1 MNKSKVMALAFIVA
15 LLALVAGYFLGR
27 RGTVPNGN
35 DTSSATGSAGTKA
48 KVLYWKGPMDA
59 NFRSDKPGK
68 SPMGM
73 DLVPVYANDND
84 AGDASDVRI
93 SPDVVNNLGVRTA
106 LVEQGSLSQQ
116 LLAVG
121 YVGYDED
128 TITSINTRADGW
140 IEKLA
145 LKSAGDKVRAGQL
158 LYQLFS
164 PKLAT
169 AQREYLTALASGSSS
184 LIAASGERMRS
195 LGFTAGQIQQLRR
208 TRKVSDRVA
217 RHAQSAG
224 VVMSLNV
231 SEGAY
236 VMPATQI
243 MKLADLHTVWV
254 MAEVDGSDAALLH
267 VGQKATAEFDAFPD
281 RKWDGA
287 IDYVYPDLSATTR
300 TVKVRLRV
308 ANPDLQ
314 LQPNMYARVTIQAQ
328 PQSSRITIPT
338 QALIRTGQGQRVIV
352 ALGDGRF
359 DVCPVQAGSS
369 SGDRVEILKG
379 LQPGQRVVTSAQFM
393 IDSEANVDA
402 AALRLGAG
410 RAGCHLPASATAP
423 AGNGHDHTDGDMSG
437 TGMSGKTPPAVPQK
451 HEHGEAGSGVKPDQ
465 SGTAAPVIPADNK
478 ERRAAPAAKSAGN
491 ASDAGRQP

>member
-1 MNKSKVMALAFIVA
+1 MNKSRVMALAFIVV

-27 RGTVPNGN
+27 RGIVPNGH
-35 DTSSATGSAGTKA
+35 DTSSATVSAGTKP
-48 KVLYWKGPMDA
+48 KVLYWKAPMDS
-59 NFRSDKPGK
+59 NFRRDKPGK
-68 SPMGM
+68 SPTGM
-73 DLVPVYANDND
+73 DLVPVYANDSD
-84 AGDASDVRI
+84 AGEASDVKI

-106 LVEQGSLSQQ
+106 LVEEGSLSHQ

-145 LKSAGDKVRAGQL
+145 VKSAGDKVRAGQL
-158 LYQLFS
+158 LYELFS

-169 AQREYLTALASGSSS
+169 AEREYLTALASDSQS

-195 LGFTAGQIQQLRR
+195 LGFTAAQIQQLKR
-208 TRKVSDRVA
+208 TRKVTDRVA
-217 RHAQSAG
+217 RYAESAG
-224 VVMSLNV
+224 IVMNLNV

-236 VMPATQI
+236 VMPSTQI

-254 MAEVDGSDAALLH
+254 MAEVDGSDAGLLH
-267 VGQKATAEFDAFPD
+267 VGQKATAEFDAFPG
-281 RKWDGA
+281 REWQGA

-300 TVKVRLRV
+300 TVKVRLRFT
-308 ANPDLQ
+308 NPDLQ

-328 PQSSRITIPT
+328 PQSRRITIPT
-338 QALIRTGQGQRVIV
+338 QALIRTGQGQRVIL
-352 ALGDGRF
+352 ALSDGRF
-359 DVCPVQAGSS
+359 DVCPVQAGFS

-410 RAGCHLPASATAP
+410 RSGCRLPAPATTP
-423 AGNGHDHTDGDMSG
+423 TGNGQDHTDSDMSG
-437 TGMSGKTPPAVPQK
+437 HDLSGKPTSTVPRK
-451 HEHGEAGSGVKPDQ
+451 HEHDEAGPGTGHDQ
-465 SGTAAPVIPADNK
+465 SGTATQGMPAEN
-478 ERRAAPAAKSAGN
+478 ENRRARPAKPSGHS
-491 ASDAGRQP
+491 SDAGQQP